1 MVTLKQAWIGLVL
14 LLLVMMLIVV
24 FAVYWQHVT
33 GLNTVHMLLADGP
46 NGNVSHGC

>member
-14 LLLVMMLIVV
+14 LLLVVMLIVV

-33 GLNTVHMLLADGP
+33 GLNTMHVLLADGG
-46 NGNVSHGC
+46 NGPIGQGC